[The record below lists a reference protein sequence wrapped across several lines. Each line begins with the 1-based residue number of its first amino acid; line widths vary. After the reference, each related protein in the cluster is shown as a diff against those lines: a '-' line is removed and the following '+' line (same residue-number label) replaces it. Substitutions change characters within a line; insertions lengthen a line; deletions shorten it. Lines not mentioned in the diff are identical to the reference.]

1 MIVSLCASATLLFCI
16 LAVLVSTGVTQSF
29 DSAVLLWINQY
40 ANATLDA
47 FFVSFT
53 QLGGLVFM
61 VVAGLAL
68 LAYFLYK
75 KRYSDALFAA
85 VSLGGVAVVNV
96 ILKSIFERPRPDL
109 WDWLIHETSM
119 SFPSGHA
126 TATMALAMCILIL
139 VWRTKWRLAACI
151 TLFLYVVSI
160 GISRLYLGVHYPTD
174 ILGGWLLGIAWVTFV
189 AWMIRRYG
197 RKAKVLR

>member
-1 MIVSLCASATLLFCI
+1 MIVPLCVTATILFCI